1 MLHVGDLL
9 TRSFRGFLSSFRSPS
24 ASDPSPAAAA
34 EPSRMERPYPWERSY
49 PAGLAWD
56 APIEARPV
64 TALLDATVAANGDA
78 YCTNFRGK
86 RMRYREIGDLVRKAA
101 VGFQALGVGKGT
113 KVALL
118 LPNCPYSIVCFY
130 AVLKAG
136 GSVVNVNP
144 LYTGRE
150 IDRQLA
156 DAGAQFLVTLD
167 LKALYDKAARCLTGE
182 SRPEKIVV
190 CPMGS
195 ILRLPERL
203 LFDLLKRR
211 EIADVPDDDRH
222 LSFGDLT
229 DNNGKLTP
237 VEIDPDQDIAVLQY
251 TGGTTGSPK
260 AAGLTHAN
268 VHANVMQ
275 LALWTTGTGIGRE
288 KMLGVLPLFHSFGMT
303 SVMNLGVHVGAEI
316 ILLPNFQ
323 TAKVLQAIQRYR
335 PTVFMGVPTMYSAL
349 NEARDIGK
357 YDLSSLK
364 YCISGGAPLPHELQ
378 RRFEERSGCTLVEGY
393 GLSEASPVCTS
404 NPLTAP
410 GKPGSIGL
418 PLPGTVIEI
427 VSLEE
432 PDKLMPPGEMGEVCV
447 TGPQVMSGYIDRP
460 EETADALR
468 GGRLHTGDVGYID
481 EDGFVFIVDRIK
493 ELILSSGFNVYPR
506 LVEEAIY
513 EHSAV
518 EEVAVCGLPDR
529 HRGEIVKAFVKRRD
543 GENVTAAELKEFL
556 KERLASFELPRKI
569 EFRDELPK
577 TMIGKIDKKQLLAA
591 EKRESE
597 EGPPETGG

>member
-1 MLHVGDLL
+1 MLHVGDFL

-24 ASDPSPAAAA
+24 ASDPGPGAAP
-34 EPSRMERPYPWERSY
+34 EPYRMERPYPWERSY
-49 PAGLAWD
+49 PEGLAWD

-64 TALLDATVAANGDA
+64 TALLDDAVAANPESF
-78 YCTNFRGK
+78 CTNFRGK
-86 RMRYREIGDLVRKAA
+86 RLRYREIGGMVNRAA
-101 VGFQALGVGKGT
+101 AGFQALGVGKGT
-113 KVALL
+113 KVGLL

-144 LYTGRE
+144 LYTSRE

-167 LKALYDKAARCLTGE
+167 LKALYDKAAPCLAGK

-222 LSFGDLT
+222 LSIGDLT
-229 DNNGKLTP
+229 DNDGNMTP
-237 VEIDPDQDIAVLQY
+237 VEIAPEQDIAVLQY

-323 TAKVLQAIQRYR
+323 TAKVLQTIQRYR

-418 PLPGTVIEI
+418 PLPGTVVEI
-427 VSLEE
+427 VSVEE
-432 PDKLMPPGEMGEVCV
+432 PDRLMPQGEMGEVCV

-460 EETADALR
+460 EETEQALR
-468 GGRLHTGDVGYID
+468 GGRLHTGDVGYLD
-481 EDGFVFIVDRIK
+481 ADGYVFIVDRIK

-513 EHSAV
+513 EHDAV
-518 EEVAVCGLPDR
+518 EEVAVCGVPDR
-529 HRGEIVKAFVKRRD
+529 HRGEIVKAFVKRRQ
-543 GENVTAAELKEFL
+543 GESVTAAELKEFL

-577 TMIGKIDKKQLLAA
+577 TMIGKIDKKTLLAK
-591 EKRESE
+591 EKRDAE
-597 EGPPETGG
+597 EDPPEAGG